1 MKSLKYRSNMRLHF
15 DEYNFGVMLYFLG
28 LLSLAGGMFLYK
40 VDGDDCVG
48 RIIATIVITTGLF
61 SWYLAFHFIESYFRR
76 ENERIRRAANLDGLK
91 NRLHTM
97 LKTAQ
102 DQCLADPDE
111 ANVTRCAAI
120 EDVLNIVSDFEN

>member
-1 MKSLKYRSNMRLHF
+1 MRL
-15 DEYNFGVMLYFLG
+15 YNFGVMLYFLG

-40 VDGDDCVG
+40 VGGDDCVG
-48 RIIATIVITTGLF
+48 EFIAIIVIATGLF
-61 SWYLAFHFIESYFRR
+61 SWYLAFHFIEAYFHRV
-76 ENERIRRAANLDGLK
+76 NERTRRAANLDGLK

-111 ANVTRCAAI
+111 ANVARCATI
-120 EDVLNIVSDFEN
+120 KDVLNIVSDFEN

>member
-1 MKSLKYRSNMRLHF
+1 MRLYLN
-15 DEYNFGVMLYFLG
+15 EYNFGVIFFFLG

-48 RIIATIVITTGLF
+48 RIIATIVISTGLF
-61 SWYLAFHFIESYFRR
+61 SWYLAFHFIETYFRR

-91 NRLHTM
+91 NRLGTM

-102 DQCLADPDE
+102 DRCLADPDE
-111 ANVTRCAAI
+111 ANVARCAAI
-120 EDVLNIVSDFEN
+120 EDVLNIVSDFES

>member
-1 MKSLKYRSNMRLHF
+1 MRLHF
-15 DEYNFGVMLYFLG
+15 NEYNFGVMLYCLG

-61 SWYLAFHFIESYFRR
+61 SWYLAFHFIEAYFHG
-76 ENERIRRAANLDGLK
+76 ENEKKRHATNLEGLK

-111 ANVTRCAAI
+111 ANVARCAAI
-120 EDVLNIVSDFEN
+120 EDVLNIVSDFES

>member
-1 MKSLKYRSNMRLHF
+1 MRLHLN
-15 DEYNFGVMLYFLG
+15 EYNFGVMLFFLG

-48 RIIATIVITTGLF
+48 RIIATIVISTGLF
-61 SWYLAFHFIESYFRR
+61 SWYLAFHYIETYFRR

-91 NRLHTM
+91 NRLGTM

-102 DQCLADPDE
+102 DRCLADPDE
-111 ANVTRCAAI
+111 ANVARCAAI
-120 EDVLNIVSDFEN
+120 EDVLNIVSDFES